1 VQRRSTGSDL
11 YLYGHTSED
20 NAMGFIQ
27 TIARICVGFILF
39 SVGIVAALSFA
50 RLEFGGSPGEIAAEL
65 TVKILMLIIG
75 IVGFR
80 MLTLPLRRKTEAR
93 PGN

>member
-1 VQRRSTGSDL
+1 
-11 YLYGHTSED
+11 
-20 NAMGFIQ
+20 MGFFQ
-27 TIARICVGFILF
+27 ATARICVGFILF

-50 RLEFGGSPGEIAAEL
+50 RLEFGGPPAEIAAEL

-75 IVGFR
+75 IFGFR
-80 MLTLPLRRKTEAR
+80 MLTSTLRRKNEAR